1 MTQTGATGRVF
12 VGRQR
17 ELVQLRAAMDAAAAG
32 SGRVVMLAGEPGIGK
47 TRIAQ
52 ELSSY
57 AESLGAQ
64 AWWGMCVEQLGAPP
78 YWPWVQP
85 LRSYIQRS
93 ETQVLSDQLG
103 AGAADISEI
112 VTELHDKFPDLS
124 PASPLEPE
132 QARFRLFDSISQ
144 FLRNAARSQPLMFV
158 LDDLHWADRP
168 SLLLLEFLANQLAD
182 SKILIV
188 GSYRDIEVTREHP
201 LSETLAR
208 LARADTYHREE
219 LTGLETEPAG
229 ELIRSIGGFDP
240 SQELVTA
247 IYGHTE
253 GNPFFMTEITRLLGE
268 RNQADGGPEA
278 DTLDGLE
285 IPQSVLE
292 VVGQRLNRLST
303 DCENILTMAAVI
315 GRQFD
320 FRLLGLLNEETPEM
334 ELLESIDEGLDA
346 HLIQDVPGQG
356 DIYQFSHALVQQTLR
371 ERLSTSRRVRL
382 HSRIGETLETL
393 YGDQPGDHAAELA
406 YHFGEA
412 APVAG
417 PEKFLK
423 YTILAG
429 ERALD
434 TYALEEALAHFQRG
448 LAVKE
453 IDTESHQPARD
464 AEAAALLF
472 GLGRVQAATL
482 GRQQLHIAL
491 ASSSR
496 AFDYYSEAQDI
507 PRAVEVAGYPMRHIP
522 GHRVAL
528 ELVSRALDLVPP
540 GSPEAGHLLSRYVL
554 VLGLEEGDYQGATEA
569 YEGALAIARQTNDLA
584 LEMRATAAS
593 SHVDYW
599 HFRWQDTVEKGLAV
613 IEMAQR
619 VDDIQAEYS
628 ARQWAVVALLGM
640 GQVKV
645 AEPHVLSM
653 MATAEKMRDRYQLA
667 TALWFSEMI
676 AISEGDWQTARALNE
691 RGLSVSPS
699 DARLLGTRLVIEFE
713 TGNTR
718 DGVGYLEQ
726 AIAAYRMVP
735 DGARYD
741 HASTALMI
749 PVAARISG
757 DMDLLHVAEGAAA
770 TIFESDSATPLVC
783 RFARLGL
790 GMIAVLKG
798 DSDGAAEQ
806 YAELDQTQSSY
817 LKISSDR
824 VLGLLAQTMGNLDQ
838 ATVHFEEAL
847 RFCRNAGYMPELAYS
862 SYDYAATLL
871 ERYAPGDGD
880 RASELLRESVSIAED
895 LGMPPLLAQASA
907 LKEQAGSA
915 PVRAPA
921 YPEGLTQRE
930 AEVIKL
936 VAAGKTDREIGKE
949 LFISIKTVGN
959 HVSNILNKTGA
970 ANRTEA
976 ATFAAHHGLD

>member
-1 MTQTGATGRVF
+1 
-12 VGRQR
+12 
-17 ELVQLRAAMDAAAAG
+17 MDAAAAG

-417 PEKFLK
+417 P
-423 YTILAG
+423 
-429 ERALD
+429 
-434 TYALEEALAHFQRG
+434 
-448 LAVKE
+448 
-453 IDTESHQPARD
+453 
-464 AEAAALLF
+464 
-472 GLGRVQAATL
+472 
-482 GRQQLHIAL
+482 
-491 ASSSR
+491 
-496 AFDYYSEAQDI
+496 
-507 PRAVEVAGYPMRHIP
+507 
-522 GHRVAL
+522 
-528 ELVSRALDLVPP
+528 
-540 GSPEAGHLLSRYVL
+540 
-554 VLGLEEGDYQGATEA
+554 
-569 YEGALAIARQTNDLA
+569 
-584 LEMRATAAS
+584 
-593 SHVDYW
+593 
-599 HFRWQDTVEKGLAV
+599 
-613 IEMAQR
+613 
-619 VDDIQAEYS
+619 
-628 ARQWAVVALLGM
+628 
-640 GQVKV
+640 
-645 AEPHVLSM
+645 
-653 MATAEKMRDRYQLA
+653 
-667 TALWFSEMI
+667 
-676 AISEGDWQTARALNE
+676 
-691 RGLSVSPS
+691 
-699 DARLLGTRLVIEFE
+699 
-713 TGNTR
+713 
-718 DGVGYLEQ
+718 
-726 AIAAYRMVP
+726 
-735 DGARYD
+735 
-741 HASTALMI
+741 
-749 PVAARISG
+749 
-757 DMDLLHVAEGAAA
+757 
-770 TIFESDSATPLVC
+770 
-783 RFARLGL
+783 
-790 GMIAVLKG
+790 
-798 DSDGAAEQ
+798 
-806 YAELDQTQSSY
+806 
-817 LKISSDR
+817 
-824 VLGLLAQTMGNLDQ
+824 
-838 ATVHFEEAL
+838 
-847 RFCRNAGYMPELAYS
+847 
-862 SYDYAATLL
+862 
-871 ERYAPGDGD
+871 
-880 RASELLRESVSIAED
+880 
-895 LGMPPLLAQASA
+895 
-907 LKEQAGSA
+907 
-915 PVRAPA
+915 
-921 YPEGLTQRE
+921 
-930 AEVIKL
+930 
-936 VAAGKTDREIGKE
+936 
-949 LFISIKTVGN
+949 
-959 HVSNILNKTGA
+959 
-970 ANRTEA
+970 
-976 ATFAAHHGLD
+976 